1 MPICPSCQLP
11 NAETA
16 ESCMWCGRHSFVGG
30 DAPLPAEP
38 PPAAVVPGGG
48 TVHTT
53 RSLASS
59 HKPLPSHVN
68 ILLTPA
74 PREPQTVVETPPPA
88 ASSPG
93 ASTATPVPTDTAPP
107 TIRAKLI
114 VLRGQK
120 INQDYPLY
128 EGRNLIG
135 RFADHPVDVDLTVQE
150 AEGQVW
156 SSRKHALITFDRNV
170 LLVEDL
176 NSLNGTW
183 VNGSRLSA
191 GSRRPLRENDVI
203 QIGAVQLKLVI
214 Y

>member
-16 ESCMWCGRHSFVGG
+16 ESCMWCGRHSFVGA
-30 DAPLPAEP
+30 DAPLAVEPIPAL
-38 PPAAVVPGGG
+38 ASGK
-48 TVHTT
+48 TIQTTHT
-53 RSLASS
+53 LASS

-74 PREPQTVVETPPPA
+74 PKSEPPQTVVDTPAPVHVPQ
-88 ASSPG
+88 SSV
-93 ASTATPVPTDTAPP
+93 ATPVPTDTAPP
-107 TIRAKLI
+107 AVRAKLI

-135 RFADHPVDVDLTVQE
+135 RFADHPVDVDLSVQE

-170 LLVEDL
+170 LLIEDL

-183 VNGSRLSA
+183 VNGTRLNA
-191 GSRRPLRENDVI
+191 GSRRPLKENDVV
-203 QIGAVQLKLVI
+203 QIGAVQLKLVL

>member
-30 DAPLPAEP
+30 EAPLPAEP
-38 PPAAVVPGGG
+38 VPAMAGPSG
-48 TVHTT
+48 TIQTTHTLT
-53 RSLASS
+53 SG

-74 PREPQTVVETPPPA
+74 PKEPRTIADTPPAVHIPQ
-88 ASSPG
+88 ASIS
-93 ASTATPVPTDTAPP
+93 TPVPTDTAPP
-107 TIRAKLI
+107 AVRAKLI

-135 RFADHPVDVDLTVQE
+135 RFADHPVDVDLSIQE

-170 LLVEDL
+170 LLIEDL

-183 VNGSRLSA
+183 VNGTRLNA
-191 GSRRPLRENDVI
+191 GSRRPLKENDVV
-203 QIGAVQLKLVI
+203 QIGAVQLKLVL